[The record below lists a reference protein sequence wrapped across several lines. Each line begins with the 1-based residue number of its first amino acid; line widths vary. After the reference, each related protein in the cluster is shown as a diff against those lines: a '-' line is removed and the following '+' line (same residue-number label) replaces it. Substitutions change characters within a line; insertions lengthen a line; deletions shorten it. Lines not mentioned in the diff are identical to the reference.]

1 MRTRRFISGAL
12 LAAAFAM
19 AGSSLAQQGPP
30 PGGGPPGGGPPR
42 MGGPGGGG
50 PGGPGG
56 GGRGGGGFVVST
68 TMLVESN
75 SFPDGGII
83 PAKNSMQ
90 GGVQPDFKI
99 TGIPATA
106 QTVALIFHDIEIVAG
121 TPDNDNLHW
130 IAFNIPVVNGTA
142 ILEEGKLPAGAE
154 GRGSRGANYM
164 GPGAPA
170 GVRYHHYVF
179 DFFALNSKIELP
191 PGGLRPELFAAMTGK
206 VVGKASYVGRFKGE
220 AGAGGPGGGRPGG
233 PPPGAGGPG
242 GGRPGGPPPGAGGPP
257 GGY

>member
-1 MRTRRFISGAL
+1 MNNRICTALVLMALVAFGAGE
-12 LAAAFAM
+12 A
-19 AGSSLAQQGPP
+19 LAQ
-30 PGGGPPGGGPPR
+30 GGPPR
-42 MGGPGGGG
+42 GG
-50 PGGPGG
+50 GG
-56 GGRGGGGFVVST
+56 GGRGGFVIST

-99 TGIPATA
+99 TGIPAGA

-121 TPDNDNLHW
+121 SPDTDNLHW
-130 IAFNIPVVNGTA
+130 MAWNIPVVNGTA
-142 ILEEGKLPAGAE
+142 TLEEGKLPEGAMSGG
-154 GRGSRGANYM
+154 GRGGAYM

-179 DFFALNSKIELP
+179 DFYALNSKLDLP
-191 PGGLRPELFAAMTGK
+191 ANAGRPELIAAMNGK

-220 AGAGGPGGGRPGG
+220 QGAGGGRPGGPGGGRPGG
-233 PPPGAGGPG
+233 PGGA
-242 GGRPGGPPPGAGGPP
+242 RPGGPPPGR
-257 GGY
+257 

>member
-1 MRTRRFISGAL
+1 MRTHRFIGAAL
-12 LAAAFAM
+12 LAASLAM
-19 AGSSLAQQGPP
+19 AGSALAQQGP
-30 PGGGPPGGGPPR
+30 PGGGPPGAGGPPR
-42 MGGPGGGG
+42 AGGGGPGGGG
-50 PGGPGG
+50 PGG
-56 GGRGGGGFVVST
+56 GRGGFVIST

-106 QTVALIFHDIEIVAG
+106 QSVALIFHDIEIVAG
-121 TPDNDNLHW
+121 NPADDNLHW
-130 IAFNIPVVNGTA
+130 IAWNIPVVNGTA
-142 ILEEGKLPAGAE
+142 TLPEGKLPDGAM
-154 GRGSRGANYM
+154 GRGSRGPNYM

-179 DFFALNSKIELP
+179 DFFALNSKIDLP
-191 PGGLRPELFAAMTGK
+191 ENGLRPELLEAMKGK

-220 AGAGGPGGGRPGG
+220 GG
-233 PPPGAGGPG
+233 
-242 GGRPGGPPPGAGGPP
+242 GAGGPP
-257 GGY
+257 GGARPGGGGGPPGGPGGY

>member
-1 MRTRRFISGAL
+1 MRTHRFIGAAL
-12 LAAAFAM
+12 LAASFAL
-19 AGSSLAQQGPP
+19 AGSVLAQQGPP
-30 PGGGPPGGGPPR
+30 GGGAPGAGGPPR
-42 MGGPGGGG
+42 AGGGGPGGGG
-50 PGGPGG
+50 PGG
-56 GGRGGGGFVVST
+56 GRGGFVIST

-121 TPDNDNLHW
+121 SPADDNLHW
-130 IAFNIPVVNGTA
+130 LAWNIPVVNGTA
-142 ILEEGKLPAGAE
+142 TLPEGKLPDGAM
-154 GRGSRGANYM
+154 GRGSRGPAYM

-179 DFFALNSKIELP
+179 DFFALNSKIDMPE
-191 PGGLRPELFAAMTGK
+191 GGLRPELIEAMKGK

-220 AGAGGPGGGRPGG
+220 GGGAGGPPGGARPGG
-233 PPPGAGGPG
+233 G
-242 GGRPGGPPPGAGGPP
+242 GGFGGPPGAGGPP
-257 GGY
+257 GGPGGY

>member
-1 MRTRRFISGAL
+1 MRTKFSAAVAL
-12 LAAAFAM
+12 LALGL
-19 AGSSLAQQGPP
+19 AGGALAQGGPP
-30 PGGGPPGGGPPR
+30 PGGGAGGPPR
-42 MGGPGGGG
+42 GG
-50 PGGPGG
+50 
-56 GGRGGGGFVVST
+56 GGGGFVIST

-121 TPDNDNLHW
+121 SPADDNLHW
-130 IAFNIPVVNGTA
+130 LAWNIPVVNGTA
-142 ILEEGKLPAGAE
+142 ILEEGKLPAGAT
-154 GRGSRGANYM
+154 GKGSRGAAYM

-179 DFFALNSKIELP
+179 DFFALSSPIEMP
-191 PGGLRPELFAAMTGK
+191 ANGLRPEMIEAMKGK

-220 AGAGGPGGGRPGG
+220 AGAGGAPRGGGPG
-233 PPPGAGGPG
+233 GAGGPPRG
-242 GGRPGGPPPGAGGPP
+242 PGAGGPP
-257 GGY
+257 GAGPAGY